1 MNFLFIQIYNT
12 PPISDPHFPRLSPG
26 YRWPVPSS
34 PSSSTSRRYQI
45 LALLFTHIFRV
56 IVSGYETAATVL
68 SLCIQ
73 ESFFEAPLSLSLFLP
88 PFLLFIVSF
97 DGRRLRARS
106 EVFVHGHPVD
116 DGTSRG
122 SVKNPHATVT
132 ANTG

>member
-1 MNFLFIQIYNT
+1 M
-12 PPISDPHFPRLSPG
+12 LSSRGTKPLPLSYLSV
-26 YRWPVPSS
+26 YRKASS
-34 PSSSTSRRYQI
+34 KRAYI
-45 LALLFTHIFRV
+45 
-56 IVSGYETAATVL
+56 
-68 SLCIQ
+68 
-73 ESFFEAPLSLSLFLP
+73 PLSLSLSLP